1 MKPMSQMIIV
11 IFVILASVASAHA
24 QSPRE
29 QLQAM
34 VEQLQK
40 TPNDNALREKII
52 TLAQDLKLRPA
63 VIPAH
68 YDEGEHL

>member
-1 MKPMSQMIIV
+1 MKVVCTLLMWV
-11 IFVILASVASAHA
+11 LHTASMTVVWA
-24 QSPRE
+24 QSPRQ

-52 TLAQDLKLRPA
+52 TLAQDLKPGPA